1 MDNTPLPQPQGKRG
15 KPLQKFDLEL
25 VEKLAARGLSYK
37 QLAIALGMNIKT
49 VKKHRTLNPA
59 LQEAIDR
66 GRVKGLTEI
75 ANSLFESALNGNT
88 TAQIFYLKNRSPDDW
103 RDRYEQKVDIKA
115 DVTALHLDAMREL
128 VPIEDGTEMNR
139 FPTNSQ

>member
-1 MDNTPLPQPQGKRG
+1 MDSTTLTPTQGKRG

-59 LQEAIDR
+59 LQE
-66 GRVKGLTEI
+66 
-75 ANSLFESALNGNT
+75 NSRT
-88 TAQIFYLKNRSPDDW
+88 RIW
-103 RDRYEQKVDIKA
+103 
-115 DVTALHLDAMREL
+115 
-128 VPIEDGTEMNR
+128 
-139 FPTNSQ
+139 

>member
-1 MDNTPLPQPQGKRG
+1 MDNTPLPSTQGKRG

-37 QLAIALGMNIKT
+37 QLSIALGMNIKT

-115 DVTALHLDAMREL
+115 DVTALHLAAMRQISDR
-128 VPIEDGTEMNR
+128 VIESTSDE
-139 FPTNSQ
+139 

>member
-1 MDNTPLPQPQGKRG
+1 MDNTPLTPTQGKRG

-59 LQEAIDR
+59 LQEAIDL
-66 GRVKGLTEI
+66 GRAKGLAEVMSHGFHVSI
-75 ANSLFESALNGNT
+75 
-88 TAQIFYLKNRSPDDW
+88 P
-103 RDRYEQKVDIKA
+103 
-115 DVTALHLDAMREL
+115 
-128 VPIEDGTEMNR
+128 P
-139 FPTNSQ
+139 

>member
-1 MDNTPLPQPQGKRG
+1 MFQKWYNGFTTKGKRG

-75 ANSLFESALNGNT
+75 NDIPKTLQPRGSHRPNRPSLISSGGPRG
-88 TAQIFYLKNRSPDDW
+88 AQTLLCP
-103 RDRYEQKVDIKA
+103 
-115 DVTALHLDAMREL
+115 
-128 VPIEDGTEMNR
+128 
-139 FPTNSQ
+139 

>member
-88 TAQIFYLKNRSPDDW
+88 TAQIFYLKKRSPDDW
-103 RDRYEQKVDIKA
+103 RDRFENRVDIKA
-115 DVTALHLDAMREL
+115 GFTHLHLATMKVKTDSNQS
-128 VPIEDGTEMNR
+128 II
-139 FPTNSQ
+139 NSKKK

>member
-1 MDNTPLPQPQGKRG
+1 MDNTPLPPTKGKRG

-59 LQEAIDR
+59 LQEAIDL
-66 GRVKGLTEI
+66 GRAKGLAEVMSHGFHVSI
-75 ANSLFESALNGNT
+75 
-88 TAQIFYLKNRSPDDW
+88 P
-103 RDRYEQKVDIKA
+103 
-115 DVTALHLDAMREL
+115 
-128 VPIEDGTEMNR
+128 P
-139 FPTNSQ
+139 

>member
-1 MDNTPLPQPQGKRG
+1 MDNTPPPPTKGKRG

-49 VKKHRTLNPA
+49 VKKHRTLIPA

-75 ANSLFESALNGNT
+75 ANSLFKSALNGNT
-88 TAQIFYLKNRSPDDW
+88 TAQIFYLKNRSPDHW
-103 RDRYEQKVDIKA
+103 RDRFEQKVDIKA
-115 DVTALHLDAMREL
+115 DITALHLAAMRQISDKVL
-128 VPIEDGTEMNR
+128 
-139 FPTNSQ
+139 SQTKDNIPAG

>member
-1 MDNTPLPQPQGKRG
+1 MDNTPPPTTKGKRG

-59 LQEAIDR
+59 LQE
-66 GRVKGLTEI
+66 
-75 ANSLFESALNGNT
+75 N
-88 TAQIFYLKNRSPDDW
+88 NRTRIW
-103 RDRYEQKVDIKA
+103 
-115 DVTALHLDAMREL
+115 
-128 VPIEDGTEMNR
+128 
-139 FPTNSQ
+139 

>member
-1 MDNTPLPQPQGKRG
+1 MDSTPLTSTQGQRG

-59 LQEAIDR
+59 LQENNATRI
-66 GRVKGLTEI
+66 
-75 ANSLFESALNGNT
+75 
-88 TAQIFYLKNRSPDDW
+88 W
-103 RDRYEQKVDIKA
+103 
-115 DVTALHLDAMREL
+115 
-128 VPIEDGTEMNR
+128 
-139 FPTNSQ
+139 

>member
-1 MDNTPLPQPQGKRG
+1 MDNTPLPSTKGKRG

-59 LQEAIDR
+59 LQENNATRI
-66 GRVKGLTEI
+66 
-75 ANSLFESALNGNT
+75 
-88 TAQIFYLKNRSPDDW
+88 W
-103 RDRYEQKVDIKA
+103 
-115 DVTALHLDAMREL
+115 
-128 VPIEDGTEMNR
+128 
-139 FPTNSQ
+139 

>member
-1 MDNTPLPQPQGKRG
+1 MDNTPLPKTQGKRG

-66 GRVKGLTEI
+66 GRVNGLTEI

-103 RDRYEQKVDIKA
+103 RDRFENRVDIKA
-115 DVTALHLDAMREL
+115 DITALHLDAMRKL
-128 VPIEDGTEMNR
+128 VPIEGNSEVEI
-139 FPTNSQ
+139 FPTDSQ